1 MKIAFERNVIVP
13 VLALERYRD
22 QIKLDQPYDPPSGGI
37 AKEEERVDIVNRLLD
52 VLVNVE
58 RLSVVHKIPE
68 DYKSK
73 RELLRALLNVRLPDP
88 MNKAFLE
95 SVNRLLWDETL
106 KKEIVDCT
114 LFQPVSASF
123 NTAELKNGNR
133 LFLWK
138 GDITSLWADAVVNA
152 ANDRMLGCFKPMHNC
167 IDNVIHSAAGPL
179 LRQDCKI
186 ITDISGSPEKTG
198 DSKITRAYNLPSKYV
213 LHTVGPVI
221 HSEDVTE
228 EQRNQ
233 LASCYRSCLS
243 LAAQIKNIRSIAFPC
258 ISTGVFNFPRE
269 QASQIA
275 VKTVDDWLGSNSH
288 HFSHVIFNVFLKED
302 LEVYARLFRGSGS

>member
-1 MKIAFERNVIVP
+1 MKIAFERNGIVP
-13 VLALERYRD
+13 GLALDRYRE
-22 QIKLDQPYDPPSGGI
+22 QVKLDQPYDPPSGEI

-58 RLSVVHKIPE
+58 RLSGVHQIPE
-68 DYKSK
+68 DYESK
-73 RELLRALLNVRLPDP
+73 RVLLRALLNLRPPDP
-88 MNKAFLE
+88 MDNAFLE
-95 SVNRLLWDETL
+95 DINRLLWDETL

-123 NTAELKNGNR
+123 NTSELKNGNR

-138 GDITSLWADAVVNA
+138 GDITSLWADAIVNA
-152 ANDRMLGCFKPMHNC
+152 ANDRMLGCFQPMHNC

-179 LRQDCKI
+179 LRHDCKI
-186 ITDISGSPEKTG
+186 ITDISGSREKTG
-198 DSKITRAYNLPSKYV
+198 DAKITRAYNLPSKYV

-221 HSEDVTE
+221 QNEDVTE

-233 LASCYRSCLS
+233 LESCYRSCLS
-243 LAAQIKNIRSIAFPC
+243 LASQIQNIRSIAFPC
-258 ISTGVFNFPRE
+258 ISTGVFNFPGE

-288 HFSHVIFNVFLKED
+288 HFTHVIFNVFLKED
-302 LEVYARLFRGSGS
+302 LEVYARLFRGPCS